1 MLHRA
6 TCRQSCIRSI
16 MPHSYSLSSSSTVS
30 WKVSVVSFANRRGFH
45 WHFEEPMQEVPILE
59 IKWMR
64 MSRTKNRGIEPIGN
78 RGVGFSWNRHPNTF
92 FRNHT
97 MSYANICALLWL
109 NSSKHILI
117 DRYNYSTLVS
127 RNLPFSNHVL
137 SKLVLLLRQATGCL
151 YFVLLGN
158 ELALLSPPSPSRLP
172 SSFSMMLPL
181 VLAIL
186 DPYSIFTSSWGSL
199 SLTHTQTL
207 SPDQKSDHTNF
218 FNLYLSSPSQ
228 EPRPRAKKGRVL
240 FNFSPSIPIPIE
252 VPRTSFIQ
260 TVFKEGKLRWNGMAG
275 G

>member
-1 MLHRA
+1 
-6 TCRQSCIRSI
+6 
-16 MPHSYSLSSSSTVS
+16 
-30 WKVSVVSFANRRGFH
+30 
-45 WHFEEPMQEVPILE
+45 
-59 IKWMR
+59 
-64 MSRTKNRGIEPIGN
+64 
-78 RGVGFSWNRHPNTF
+78 
-92 FRNHT
+92 

-228 EPRPRAKKGRVL
+228 EPKPRAKKRTCTIQFQSIHPHPHRGPTHL
-240 FNFSPSIPIPIE
+240 FHPD
-252 VPRTSFIQ
+252 RIQ
-260 TVFKEGKLRWNGMAG
+260 RREAEMEWDGWGLKLYPTKYDMAWTK
-275 G
+275 